1 MEYLLVQHCRGWKL
15 GRSTKSPS
23 SPSDECR
30 HEGGETFVLTVWD
43 HRTTPSICSHVD
55 CRIRL
60 GSLTSA
66 SPPISR
72 ILLLWTFFSSFCQD
86 GGNSRHPFAFS
97 HTSWYYHPF
106 IQPLFK
112 LDADR
117 VAPGTCV
124 SKKGKNWSFNYIFI
138 CWSIP
143 FFPFRSFRKTGKLQ
157 ALVQQFLFR
166 FSFF

>member
-23 SPSDECR
+23 SPSDRCR
-30 HEGGETFVLTVWD
+30 QEGGETFVLTVLD
-43 HRTTPSICSHVD
+43 HRTVPSICSHVD

-60 GSLTSA
+60 GSPTSA

-72 ILLLWTFFSSFCQD
+72 ILLLWTYFSSFRQD

-97 HTSWYYHPF
+97 HASWYYHPF

-117 VAPGTCV
+117 VAPGRCV
-124 SKKGKNWSFNYIFI
+124 TKKGKNWSFYLHFYLLKH
-138 CWSIP
+138 P
-143 FFPFRSFRKTGKLQ
+143 FSSLQ
-157 ALVQQFLFR
+157 EF
-166 FSFF
+166 